1 MPGRKEAKKIPS
13 PENLE
18 GLPKLYK
25 GGKDEKQKNG
35 GNKKK
40 EGGKKDQKK
49 EGGKK
54 RTVQK
59 GGCGCSEMM
68 VQHP

>member
-1 MPGRKEAKKIPS
+1 MPGRKEAKKQ
-13 PENLE
+13 EGKNL
-18 GLPKLYK
+18 KDFQDLYK
-25 GGKDEKQKNG
+25 KGGQSEKQKEG

-40 EGGKKDQKK
+40 EGGKKK
-49 EGGKK
+49 EGAKK
-54 RTVQK
+54 RPVQK